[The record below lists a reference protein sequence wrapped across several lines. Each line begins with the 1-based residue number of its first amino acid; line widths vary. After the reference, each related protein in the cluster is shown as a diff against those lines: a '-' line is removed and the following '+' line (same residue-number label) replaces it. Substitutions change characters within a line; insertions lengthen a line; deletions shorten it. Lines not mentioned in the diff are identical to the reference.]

1 MVPLMLMVQMKG
13 DYAEE
18 AVKAQAVIARS
29 EVYRRLEEGES
40 EGEILDEVSES
51 IAGKTGKEELSK

>member
-13 DYAEE
+13 IMEE

-40 EGEILDEVSES
+40 EGEILDEVRKYRREKQ
-51 IAGKTGKEELSK
+51 GKKS

>member
-1 MVPLMLMVQMKG
+1 MVPLMLKFLMNG

-40 EGEILDEVSES
+40 EGEILDELSES
-51 IAGKTGKEELSK
+51 IAVKNRDS